1 MQKKTFENLQPS
13 FTIKTDIKLGIPG
26 THINIIKVTYDKPT
40 ANIMDNNF
48 DKNKYRLN
56 SEKIK
61 DSHCCHFFVT

>member
-40 ANIMDNNF
+40 ANIIFNDET
-48 DKNKYRLN
+48 L
-56 SEKIK
+56 K
-61 DSHCCHFFVT
+61 DFV